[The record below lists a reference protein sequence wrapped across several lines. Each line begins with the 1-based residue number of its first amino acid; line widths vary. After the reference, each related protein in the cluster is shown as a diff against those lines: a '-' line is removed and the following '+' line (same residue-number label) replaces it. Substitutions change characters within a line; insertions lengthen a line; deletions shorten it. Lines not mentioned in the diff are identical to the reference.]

1 MRASALIRGVTDL
14 LLAVVFAAVLVTG
27 IGLYLAPSGRIAE
40 SISWTFL
47 GLDKDTLT
55 LVHTYLGFV
64 MAGLVAV
71 HLAIGV
77 KSMWVMLKSAFRSSK
92 LKAVSAV
99 VVPIIL
105 LAAGYQVFAGYS
117 GSEETSTVE
126 YTSDVTG
133 DVYITGTMMKYYTVQ
148 QLADEFNVEVTDL
161 IGKLKENGI
170 DASPD
175 ETLAE
180 IEYKYGLDGE
190 EFKAILEE
198 AIAELRGGD

>member
-1 MRASALIRGVTDL
+1 MRASALIRGVIDL
-14 LLAVVFAAVLVTG
+14 LLTVVFVVVLVTG

-40 SISWTFL
+40 SIGWTFL

-161 IGKLKENGI
+161 IGKLRENGI

>member
-1 MRASALIRGVTDL
+1 MRASALVRGVTDL
-14 LLAVVFAAVLVTG
+14 LLAVVFSAALVTG
-27 IGLYLAPSGRIAE
+27 IGLYLAPSGRIAD
-40 SISWTFL
+40 SINWTFL

-64 MAGLVAV
+64 MAGLVAI
-71 HLAIGV
+71 HLAIGF
-77 KSMWVMLKSAFRSSK
+77 SGMWVMLKSAFRSSK
-92 LKAVSAV
+92 LKTVSAV

-117 GSEETSTVE
+117 GGEETSTVE

-148 QLADEFNVEVTDL
+148 QLADEFNVEVTGL
-161 IGKLKENGI
+161 IEKLGENGI

-180 IEYKYGLDGE
+180 IEYNYGLDRE

-198 AIAELRGGD
+198 AIAELRGGN